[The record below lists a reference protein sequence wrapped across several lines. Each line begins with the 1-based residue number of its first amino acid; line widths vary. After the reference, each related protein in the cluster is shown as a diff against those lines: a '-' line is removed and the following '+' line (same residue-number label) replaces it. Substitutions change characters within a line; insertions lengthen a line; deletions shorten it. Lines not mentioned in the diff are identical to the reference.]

1 MGGFNGTSNVLASK
15 LFGIPPKGTHA
26 HAFVS
31 SFIDADDLKV
41 RMMADSKGIERDF
54 YQTVLKYKQMLKFQE
69 TNEGEL
75 IAFTAYAVAFPKG
88 FLALVDTY
96 DTLKSGIPNFV
107 IVACALHE
115 FGYKALGVR
124 LDSGDLAYLSVET
137 RKMFQESFAQFGM
150 DAKSFMI
157 VASNDINE
165 ATVIALN
172 QQGHEIDCFGIGT
185 NLVTCQA
192 QPALGCVYKLGKLW
206 CGYSNMVS
214 INQRRAKN
222 QDFARS
228 VKSDHSRTKGNL

>member
-31 SFIDADDLKV
+31 SFIDEDDLKV
-41 RMMADSKGIERDF
+41 RTLVDSKGNERDF
-54 YQTVLKYKQMLKFQE
+54 WQTVLKYKQILKFQE
-69 TNEGEL
+69 TNLGEL
-75 IAFTAYAVAFPKG
+75 IAFTAYAIAFPKG
-88 FLALVDTY
+88 LLALVDTY
-96 DTLKSGIPNFV
+96 DTLKSGVPNFV
-107 IVACALHE
+107 IVACALHD

-137 RKMFQESFAQFGM
+137 RKIFQAFTQFGL
-150 DAKSFMI
+150 DPKAFQI

-165 ATVIALN
+165 ATIIALN

-192 QPALGCVYKLGKLW
+192 QPALGCVYKLGML
-206 CGYSNMVS
+206 
-214 INQRRAKN
+214 
-222 QDFARS
+222 
-228 VKSDHSRTKGNL
+228 